1 MGELQQTEGSPGGV
15 HDAQDAM
22 LLHRPQTVH
31 REAHSLRAALHKAT
45 QISVAIPLHLC
56 KIGAFQ
62 FIAEMV
68 HRILSSQRSLHRL
81 HRVCGGGGSRGIRG
95 KRREREQNRGI
106 CVERFHYL
114 VHCKM
119 PEEG

>member
-1 MGELQQTEGSPGGV
+1 MQGGCRVGELQQTEGSPGGV

-81 HRVCGGGGSRGIRG
+81 HRVCGGGGSRGILG
-95 KRREREQNRGI
+95 KWRERDA
-106 CVERFHYL
+106 
-114 VHCKM
+114 
-119 PEEG
+119 